1 METEQQRI
9 EQRRKHLERARRLA
23 EKRGTPAPVSPAN
36 AGTYPS
42 NSTANASVNQHTNTG
57 PQFPSQTSGS
67 HSSRHPSPEFVI
79 PGLALHAERLNAGDV
94 EVLHRAVRVMSPRR
108 GAAIV
113 ASAELLL
120 HRGQCS
126 NHLQAVLL
134 AAELLEHETEAVCET
149 LATLL
154 IDGWE
159 SGFGTAL
166 HAARNL

>member
-1 METEQQRI
+1 METEQD
-9 EQRRKHLERARRLA
+9 HLERRLKQRERARKLA
-23 EKRGTPAPVSPAN
+23 DKRGTPAPVSPAN
-36 AGTYPS
+36 AGTHPS
-42 NSTANASVNQHTNTG
+42 SSTANASVNRHTNIG

-67 HSSRHPSPEFVI
+67 RSSHHPSPEFAI
-79 PGLALHAERLNAGDV
+79 PGLTRHAERLNAGDV
-94 EVLHRAVRVMSPRR
+94 EVLHRAVQVMSPRR

-154 IDGWE
+154 TDGWE
-159 SGFGTAL
+159 SGFGNAL